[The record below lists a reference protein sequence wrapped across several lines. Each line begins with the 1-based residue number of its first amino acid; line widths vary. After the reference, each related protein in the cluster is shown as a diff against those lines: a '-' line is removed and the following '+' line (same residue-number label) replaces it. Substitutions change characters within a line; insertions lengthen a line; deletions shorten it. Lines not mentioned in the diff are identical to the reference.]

1 MWTRQAR
8 ARPGRT
14 RRPALRPHPRS
25 VALALTASAV
35 VWWSQAAACGATN
48 WSAPVASGS
57 KGESQSKALPAAPG
71 GVGAACAAPTTSKTV
86 KVTWSA
92 VSLATGYPVYD
103 STTSATGSY
112 TLVASGVTGTAW
124 TSGTLTNNTNYWFE
138 VTALIAANWASVTSA
153 ASPESTIKP
162 QSPLCVQP

>member
-1 MWTRQAR
+1 MIPDNQAKRSSKTGCGGTLPASNASVAAAAATRPANGRTTPAR
-8 ARPGRT
+8 LVSRAPAGRRPG
-14 RRPALRPHPRS
+14 
-25 VALALTASAV
+25 
-35 VWWSQAAACGATN
+35 
-48 WSAPVASGS
+48 
-57 KGESQSKALPAAPG
+57 G
-71 GVGAACAAPTTSKTV
+71 GGFTTVGAVAAWRTDGS
-86 KVTWSA
+86 
-92 VSLATGYPVYD
+92 SLRNSSTAQYD

-138 VTALIAANWASVTSA
+138 VTALIGANWASVTSA